1 MKRLILALLLGVS
14 QAALAEPGLPPES
27 LVQTALD
34 AHPSVEAAK
43 ARIGVAEADARAL
56 KAGPHEFSVSGTYI
70 SRSVDR
76 EGRYNEYDA
85 TLSRGIRLPGKSRLD
100 RKAGE
105 FGISAAENRWEDA
118 KHQAAL
124 LLSELWWGWLGA
136 NAEASVD
143 RQGVANLEQAL
154 AGIKRRVEL
163 RDAAQL
169 EAEQAEAALG
179 NARLM
184 ATQSHG
190 RVALAKARLQ
200 AQFPSM
206 TLPETPEELPL
217 PEIPAMGFA
226 AMRDQVIERS
236 HEIGAAQAEADRL
249 ATLSERARRDR
260 WADPSVGLRAFSE
273 RDGAERG
280 AAVVVSMPIGG
291 GHRKAVSERSASEA
305 TAAMAELAAVRFD
318 VQEVADS
325 DFARADAAWDSWVRS
340 REGMKAQVAAVLK
353 MRRGYDLA
361 AMDLSDLLTAERQT
375 HDAFRAEAMART
387 EALRAITQIRIDSH
401 NLWISEE

>member
-1 MKRLILALLLGVS
+1 MNRMVFALLIGVS
-14 QAALAEPGLPPES
+14 QAAFAEPGLPPEA

-56 KAGPHEFSVSGTYI
+56 KAGPHEFSVSGSYI

-124 LLSELWWGWLGA
+124 LLSELWWSWLGA
-136 NAEASVD
+136 NAEAAVD
-143 RQGVANLEQAL
+143 KQGVANLEKAL

-169 EAEQAEAALG
+169 EADQAEAALG

-184 ATQSHG
+184 ATQSQG
-190 RVALAKARLQ
+190 RVALAKGRLQ

-206 TLPETPEELPL
+206 SLPETPEELPL
-217 PEIPAMGFA
+217 PEIPAMGLA

-236 HEIGAAQAEADRL
+236 HEIGATEAEADRL

-280 AAVVVSMPIGG
+280 AGVIVSMPIGG
-291 GHRKAVSERSASEA
+291 GHRKAVAERSASEA

-318 VQEVADS
+318 VQEMANS
-325 DFARADAAWDSWVRS
+325 DFARASAAWDSWVRS

-361 AMDLSDLLTAERQT
+361 AMDLSDLLLAERQT
-375 HDAFRAEAMART
+375 HDALRAEAIART

-401 NLWISEE
+401 NLWIAEK